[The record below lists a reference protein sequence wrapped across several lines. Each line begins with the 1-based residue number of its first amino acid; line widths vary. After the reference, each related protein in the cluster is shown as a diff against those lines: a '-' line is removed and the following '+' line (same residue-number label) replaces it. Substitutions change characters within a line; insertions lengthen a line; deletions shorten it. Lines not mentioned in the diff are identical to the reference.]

1 MTRFVASL
9 LAVVFVLLGT
19 GSLERWHNADHA
31 QDDRIAAAAAERAGL
46 PAEPAP
52 LHDEN
57 NCVTHAQLH
66 LVYAFVAWTL
76 LVVFL
81 ALAVRF
87 AVEATVP
94 LLSRQPVY
102 SIDCRGP
109 PAC

>member
-31 QDDRIAAAAAERAGL
+31 EHDRIAAIAAEQAGL
-46 PAEPAP
+46 PAQPAP
-52 LHDEN
+52 VHDEN

-66 LVYAFVAWTL
+66 LLYVFAAWTFLILFLAVAARFVAET
-76 LVVFL
+76 
-81 ALAVRF
+81 
-87 AVEATVP
+87 TVP
-94 LLSRQPVY
+94 LLSRQAVY

-109 PAC
+109 PVC